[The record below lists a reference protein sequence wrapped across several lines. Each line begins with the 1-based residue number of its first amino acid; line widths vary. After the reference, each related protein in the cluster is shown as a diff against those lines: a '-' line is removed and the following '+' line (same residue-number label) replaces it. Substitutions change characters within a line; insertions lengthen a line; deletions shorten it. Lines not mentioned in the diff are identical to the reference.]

1 MLLQNFV
8 LNLKVKIWCYTAM
21 ALQSL
26 DAPTL
31 LLKYKKMMGNYLLL
45 RWGNLG
51 SWCPNTT
58 VCLFPEILGM
68 ICDSFENKDEII
80 TSTFINI
87 KNLRS
92 DRCAV
97 RKKCNDLFIQ
107 FRKNISKNARKNFS
121 GFVFGS
127 YSLEQPEKL
136 TNVNQFFC
144 SLHYFVHYV

>member
-1 MLLQNFV
+1 MSKYDAIQWWHYKVWMLLHYFWSTKKWWAITCCWNGASWAADAQ
-8 LNLKVKIWCYTAM
+8 T
-21 ALQSL
+21 QL
-26 DAPTL
+26 D
-31 LLKYKKMMGNYLLL
+31 
-45 RWGNLG
+45 
-51 SWCPNTT
+51 
-58 VCLFPEILGM
+58 VFQVILGAF
-68 ICDSFENKDEII
+68 CDSLENKDEII

-97 RKKCNDLFIQ
+97 RKKCNDLFIE